1 MKRVRE
7 KWFCRFARYCACS
20 QSEKCF
26 PIALLLTL
34 VACSFRRTDQHGFAI
49 PIYSFCHNQDTKRR
63 KQDSW

>member
-1 MKRVRE
+1 MSLIRE

-26 PIALLLTL
+26 AIALLLTL

-49 PIYSFCHNQDTKRR
+49 PI
-63 KQDSW
+63 